1 MVGWFRKIAPI
12 ATTPVQQI
20 ATTPAIHN
28 KIQEAVKSQL
38 QPQQSL
44 PFLSNFNLRIIFD
57 VKLIIFL
64 VEIGLEA
71 FRSPERSHTGREP
84 IPYTSL
90 FEVYK
95 TSVLF

>member
-1 MVGWFRKIAPI
+1 MGMVGWFRKIAPI

-28 KIQEAVKSQL
+28 KIQEAAKSQL

-57 VKLIIFL
+57 VKLILFL
-64 VEIGLEA
+64 IKIG
-71 FRSPERSHTGREP
+71 RHWDPRNYGYPGTG
-84 IPYTSL
+84 TG
-90 FEVYK
+90 
-95 TSVLF
+95 T